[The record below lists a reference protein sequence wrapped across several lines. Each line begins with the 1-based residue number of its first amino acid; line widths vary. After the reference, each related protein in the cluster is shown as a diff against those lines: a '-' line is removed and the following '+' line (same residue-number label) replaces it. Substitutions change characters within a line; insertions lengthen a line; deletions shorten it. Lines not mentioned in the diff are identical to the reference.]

1 MPKHKPK
8 KTEKQQL
15 EEYIAF
21 LQKRLNSE
29 NYKANVSQEEY
40 DKEKAKY
47 DKAKFRLKC
56 LIVPRKP

>member
-1 MPKHKPK
+1 MKPK
-8 KTEKQQL
+8 KKDPKEQL

-29 NYKANVSQEEY
+29 NYKANVPQDEY

-47 DKAKFRLKC
+47 DKAKSKFKLLYGKK
-56 LIVPRKP
+56 KP

>member
-1 MPKHKPK
+1 MPKKSSK
-8 KTEKQQL
+8 KTERQQL
-15 EEYIAF
+15 EEYIDF
-21 LQKRLNSE
+21 LKKRLNSE
-29 NYKANVSQEEY
+29 NYKANVPQEEY